1 MCGCTEKALFPSIKI
16 PTVGPAE
23 EEPGVLLR
31 QHPAPPARHLL
42 RVTKELVGTDVESI
56 PKGMQMVIVSFCC
69 RCLFFFSS
77 KIQKQPP
84 HPPAPVAPSRA
95 PPAARLSSCPQQLS
109 APDGSLSFCFWFF
122 FFCRRDRE
130 CNDLKTNN
138 PPTTQSL
145 VPKSLEGIPQS
156 VLARP

>member
-31 QHPAPPARHLL
+31 QHPALPAPTSAASDKRACRNRRGEHSQRHANGHRLFLL
-42 RVTKELVGTDVESI
+42 SLFV
-56 PKGMQMVIVSFCC
+56 
-69 RCLFFFSS
+69 FFFFIKNTKATPTPSS
-77 KIQKQPP
+77 SCGPKPGSSCSS
-84 HPPAPVAPSRA
+84 ALLL
-95 PPAARLSSCPQQLS
+95 PPAALRSRWQFELL
-109 APDGSLSFCFWFF
+109 LF